1 VIRRI
6 VYLSKASYPMRRI
19 DLRSI
24 NFISSTNNAKVGIT
38 GLLMYS
44 AGNFMQALE
53 GRSAVVGEVLE
64 RIRLDERHVKLRVL
78 VDEQDQQR
86 IFGSWAMGLL
96 DLTGM
101 KDVSLDR
108 FSSILRAV
116 EQNHSGSVVGV
127 SARELLRDS
136 SARLPVDDGD
146 PGAACA

>member
-1 VIRRI
+1 
-6 VYLSKASYPMRRI
+6 MRRI
-19 DLRSI
+19 MYVSEAAAPMRKMDLRSI
-24 NFISSTNNAKVGIT
+24 NFTSSTNNAKIGVT

-53 GRSAVVGEVLE
+53 GRSAAVGEVLE

-78 VDEQDQQR
+78 IDEQDQER

-101 KDVSLDR
+101 RDVNLDR

-116 EQNHSGSVVGV
+116 EQNHTGSAIGV
-127 SARELLRDS
+127 SARELLRDFS
-136 SARLPVDDGD
+136 LQFPVDDGD